1 MKPINQ
7 IAGVCLLGLLL
18 FTLNSCGRRA
28 TIASFTASPT
38 SFTAGQ
44 TAKICYELVK
54 AVSARIEP
62 IGQLK
67 DPTKSCVDV
76 EPRQTTTYT
85 LFATGADGNTV
96 SNQITLNVA
105 APPPLAAI
113 VRFEPKQETT
123 AAPPGSAAELCYEV
137 TGARTL
143 EIKPDVGK
151 VEPVD
156 KGCRTVKPTRTTTYE
171 LAATGTDD
179 QTVTK
184 EATVKIV
191 QPLPRI
197 VRFDVSADNI
207 KAGEKVSI
215 CYQVADATGANIENV
230 NHDVKLGPVDCV
242 DVKPKRT
249 AVFALQ
255 ARNLDGRTVRSE
267 ERRVTVEQLPVEI
280 VFRAQPDTVEEGNG
294 TVLSYR
300 ISNAWTAQITS
311 EGKVIANL
319 TAAEGNQPITPA
331 RTATYTLTAKDPN
344 GKPASSPVTVTVVPP
359 RQARILKFD
368 PPSQTIA
375 LGGVAKLCYGVTSE
389 ASVTIH
395 SLLQPTPRPTDSSKD
410 KCFVEKPRKT
420 DIFTLTATGQ
430 NGSPV
435 TRQARVVV
443 SVPQPV
449 IQFWARTKTGRQG
462 NPNLLIGR
470 GEQVQLC
477 YRLANVAQAQIN
489 PGNIAVGQANCLDLN
504 DVAST
509 TVYTLSA
516 RGIDGTTTNRQVTV
530 QVYPPPRIV
539 GFGTYNNDRRS
550 LCYEFQYGA
559 RAEITPQIGLLR
571 NARGC
576 VPMPAPFNPP
586 YTLRV
591 HGYGNVPDAVM
602 RFPR

>member
-18 FTLNSCGRRA
+18 FTFNACGRRA
-28 TIASFTASPT
+28 EIASFTASPT

-62 IGQLK
+62 LGQLK

-96 SNQITLNVA
+96 SNQITLTVA

-123 AAPPGSAAELCYEV
+123 AAPPGSPAELCYEV

-179 QTVTK
+179 QTVMK

-191 QPLPRI
+191 QPPPRI

-207 KAGEKVSI
+207 KAGEKVRI
-215 CYQVADATGANIENV
+215 CYQVADATGGNIEHV
-230 NHDVKLGPVDCV
+230 NYAVKLGPVDCV
-242 DVKPKRT
+242 DVQPRRT
-249 AVFALQ
+249 TVFALQ
-255 ARNLDGRTVRSE
+255 ARNLDGRTERSE

-280 VFRAQPDTVEEGNG
+280 VEFSAQSPTVEEGSG

-300 ISNAWTAQITS
+300 ISNAWKAQIS
-311 EGKVIANL
+311 AGGKTIEVDPAG
-319 TAAEGNQPITPA
+319 GNRRIMPS
-331 RTATYTLTAKDPN
+331 RTAEYTLTAQDPD
-344 GKPASSPVTVTVVPP
+344 GKPATPRSITVTVVPP
-359 RQARILKFD
+359 VQASILKFD
-368 PPSQTIA
+368 PSSQTIA
-375 LGGVAKLCYGVTSE
+375 LGGEAKLCYGVSTG

-395 SLLQPTPRPTDSSKD
+395 SVLQPTPRPTDSSKD

-449 IQFWARTKTGRQG
+449 IQFWARTRNQANKTVR
-462 NPNLLIGR
+462 IVR
-470 GEQVQLC
+470 GEPVQLC

-489 PGNIAVGQANCLDLN
+489 PGNIPVSQASCFNLN
-504 DVAST
+504 DLAAT

-516 RGIDGTTTNRQVTV
+516 RGIDGRATDPV
-530 QVYPPPRIV
+530 QVKVEVIPPPR
-539 GFGTYNNDRRS
+539 
-550 LCYEFQYGA
+550 
-559 RAEITPQIGLLR
+559 
-571 NARGC
+571 
-576 VPMPAPFNPP
+576 PP
-586 YTLRV
+586 R
-591 HGYGNVPDAVM
+591 
-602 RFPR
+602 

>member
-18 FTLNSCGRRA
+18 FTLNACGRRA
-28 TIASFTASPT
+28 EIASFTASPT

-85 LFATGADGNTV
+85 LFATGADGNIV
-96 SNQITLNVA
+96 SNQITLTVA

-123 AAPPGSAAELCYEV
+123 AAPPGSPAELCYEV

-184 EATVKIV
+184 EAIVNIV
-191 QPLPRI
+191 QPPARI

-207 KAGEKVSI
+207 KAGEKVRM
-215 CYQVADATGANIENV
+215 CYRVEDATSANIENLTH
-230 NHDVKLGPVDCV
+230 NVKLGLETCGNVE
-242 DVKPKRT
+242 PKRT
-249 AVFALQ
+249 TVYTLQ
-255 ARNLDGRTVRSE
+255 ARNLDGHSVSKQV
-267 ERRVTVEQLPVEI
+267 RVTVEQPPVEI
-280 VFRAQPDTVEEGNG
+280 VEFSAQSPTVEEGNG

-300 ISNAWTAQITS
+300 ISNAWKAQISS
-311 EGKVIANL
+311 EGKLIANL
-319 TAAEGNQPITPA
+319 TAPEGNQPITPA
-331 RTATYTLTAKDPN
+331 RTATYTLTAQDPD
-344 GKPASSPVTVTVVPP
+344 GKATTPRSVTVTVIPP
-359 RQARILKFD
+359 AQARILKFG
-368 PPSQTIA
+368 PSQTIRF
-375 LGGVAKLCYGVTSE
+375 GGEAQLCYGVTSG
-389 ASVTIH
+389 ASVTSH
-395 SLLQPTPRPTDSSKD
+395 SELQPNPQKRDSSKQN
-410 KCFVEKPRKT
+410 CFWVKPRST
-420 DIFTLTATGQ
+420 DIFTLTAIGP

-449 IQFWARTKTGRQG
+449 IQFWARTRNQANKTVR
-462 NPNLLIGR
+462 IVR
-470 GEQVQLC
+470 GEPVQLC

-489 PGNIAVGQANCLDLN
+489 PGNIPVGQASCFNLN
-504 DVAST
+504 DLAAT

-516 RGIDGTTTNRQVTV
+516 RGIDGRATDPV
-530 QVYPPPRIV
+530 QVKVEVIPPPR
-539 GFGTYNNDRRS
+539 
-550 LCYEFQYGA
+550 
-559 RAEITPQIGLLR
+559 
-571 NARGC
+571 
-576 VPMPAPFNPP
+576 PP
-586 YTLRV
+586 R
-591 HGYGNVPDAVM
+591 
-602 RFPR
+602 